1 MKKLLLG
8 VLIIFILVIGFIGLR
23 FGSALFQ
30 EDNTFEVLAAIAK
43 LESTDHPY
51 KQVSVNSQSIMFVSK
66 NNNGGQVIKE
76 FMEVRGWVFQEQMG
90 SGYFFEKDEVTVV
103 VETRLFTGNYF
114 LWKVPRDM

>member
-1 MKKLLLG
+1 MKKLILG
-8 VLIIFILVIGFIGLR
+8 IVIFFMLVSGIIGLR

-30 EDNTFEVLAAIAK
+30 EENTTEILAAIFK

-51 KQVSVNSQSIMFVSK
+51 KQVSVNSESIMFVSK
-66 NNNGGQVIKE
+66 NNNGSQVIKE

-114 LWKVPRDM
+114 LWKVPREF